1 MKREWPQYRGTT
13 LPAPQFV
20 RPSADDQLNLGGALS
35 ESERRVR
42 TKKIFIVRKT
52 TGLPSTNAAG
62 KRIRRILI
70 FDNHPESLRLVF
82 GHRQHRDVDL
92 SRPEQVISWELI
104 LVSILAVA
112 GLVGMFWQLLRI
124 FVP

>member
-1 MKREWPQYRGTT
+1 MKREWLQYRGTR
-13 LPAPQFV
+13 LPAPFV
-20 RPSADDQLNLGGALS
+20 RPSADDQPNFDGAFS
-35 ESERRVR
+35 ENRPRVR

-52 TGLPSTNAAG
+52 TRLRSTNTAG
-62 KRIRRILI
+62 KKIRRVLI

-82 GHRQHRDVDL
+82 GHRPNRNIDL
-92 SRPEQVISWELI
+92 SRPAQVISWELI

-112 GLVGMFWQLLRI
+112 GLAGMFWQLLRI